1 MYSGLAVA
9 PAAWYNIQK
18 TRSTDMAKKEFSID
32 QGFEQLDDI
41 LKKLGSEDVK
51 LSDAVKLYSEG
62 VSVVKECKDSLD
74 QVEKELIILNENGEE
89 NEV

>member
-1 MYSGLAVA
+1 
-9 PAAWYNIQK
+9 
-18 TRSTDMAKKEFSID
+18 MAKKEFSID

-41 LKKLGSEDVK
+41 LKKFGSEDVK

>member
-1 MYSGLAVA
+1 
-9 PAAWYNIQK
+9 
-18 TRSTDMAKKEFSID
+18 MAKKEFSID

-74 QVEKELIILNENGEE
+74 LVEEELILLNENGEE

>member
-1 MYSGLAVA
+1 
-9 PAAWYNIQK
+9 
-18 TRSTDMAKKEFSID
+18 MAKKEFSID

-51 LSDAVKLYSEG
+51 LSDAVKLYSDG
-62 VSVVKECKDSLD
+62 VSVVKKCKDSLD